1 MKKETRKMNFI
12 YYRITSQQTVKITAA
27 SFPLSLKPSG
37 LAKSNYMTPETRK
50 SQKVTL
56 VG

>member
-37 LAKSNYMTPETRK
+37 LAKSN
-50 SQKVTL
+50 
-56 VG
+56 